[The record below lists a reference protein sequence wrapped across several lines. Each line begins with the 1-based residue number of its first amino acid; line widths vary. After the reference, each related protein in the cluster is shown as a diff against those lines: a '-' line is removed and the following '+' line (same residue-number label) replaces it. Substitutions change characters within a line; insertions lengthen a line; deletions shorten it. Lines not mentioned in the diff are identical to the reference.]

1 MIIYLVFKFQDGFI
15 HRADDCGF
23 EREMFKEERAM
34 IVRKAEKKKKK
45 QKSLISQKSSEG
57 NVSNKSDYD

>member
-1 MIIYLVFKFQDGFI
+1 MGLFTQQMIVVLRGK
-15 HRADDCGF
+15 
-23 EREMFKEERAM
+23 MFKEERAM
-34 IVRKAEKKKKK
+34 IVRKAEKKK

>member
-1 MIIYLVFKFQDGFI
+1 MIVVLKGK
-15 HRADDCGF
+15 
-23 EREMFKEERAM
+23 MFKEERAM
-34 IVRKAEKKKKK
+34 IVRKAEKKKK

>member
-1 MIIYLVFKFQDGFI
+1 MGLFTEQMIVVLKGK
-15 HRADDCGF
+15 
-23 EREMFKEERAM
+23 MFKEERAM